1 MQTTGACLGRR
12 IESVYWYKQ
21 LPCFPAFVGKF
32 DVKLPHAASAIK
44 RDILLLRSIFLILK
58 LSGMTDCGFRQ
69 PFALRPYVESPLF
82 SEKLFDGICSV
93 SLLLSFFDDFLS
105 VFWRRLCS
113 AYEVLSGDG
122 LEPFGFSIS

>member
-21 LPCFPAFVGKF
+21 LPAFLHFVGKF

-58 LSGMTDCGFRQ
+58 LSGMTGGFRQ

-82 SEKLFDGICSV
+82 SEKLFRWN
-93 SLLLSFFDDFLS
+93 LLSFATAFFL
-105 VFWRRLCS
+105 R
-113 AYEVLSGDG
+113 
-122 LEPFGFSIS
+122 